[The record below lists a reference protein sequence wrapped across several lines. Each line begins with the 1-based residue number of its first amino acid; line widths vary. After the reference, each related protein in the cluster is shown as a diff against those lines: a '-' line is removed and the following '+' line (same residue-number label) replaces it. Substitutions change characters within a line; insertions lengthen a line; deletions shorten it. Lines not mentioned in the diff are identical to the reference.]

1 MPRLTDREL
10 DVMQVLWDQGSGTVT
25 EVREH
30 LDDELAYTTVLTV
43 LRTLEQ
49 KGHVGHEDAGRAHRY
64 HPLIDRKTAGRSA
77 VSHLMAKL
85 FDNSPERLLTHL
97 VHERGLSRAE
107 IRRLRRLLDQRL
119 GEER

>member
-10 DVMQVLWDQGSGTVT
+10 DVMQVLWALGSGTVT

-30 LDDELAYTTVLTV
+30 LEDDLAYTTVLTI

-49 KGHVGHEDAGRAHRY
+49 KGHVGHVEAGRAHRY
-64 HPLIDRKTAGRSA
+64 RPLIDRRAAGRSA
-77 VSHLMAKL
+77 VTHLMAKL

-97 VHERGLSRAE
+97 VSERGLSRAE
-107 IRRLRRLLDQRL
+107 IRRLKRLLDERL
-119 GEER
+119 GGDR